1 MPQLAHDLFTPE
13 EKEDFWWHGFLSWK
27 LTGDPDS
34 GKLGQ
39 LKIEEAFQSTTGKL
53 FVGDC
58 SRQLGKSTWAADK
71 CVELA
76 LRKRRARIRYATAF
90 LSDLEQFI
98 IPAFEFV
105 LEDCPDLLKP
115 IWKAQKSEWYFPTT
129 GSRIRL
135 IGLDRKP
142 NGLRGNK
149 LDLVVLDEAGYVA
162 RLSYIYKFV
171 LIPATTHVPD
181 AKIIMISTQPES
193 PDHDF
198 VEFCD
203 KAEIEMKEGG
213 GSGYVKIDID
223 ENPLLTKTQIDDI
236 AIEFAPSDPFLTREE
251 KISLGRASTA
261 FRREYLCERVV
272 EENRAIIPEFKEKR
286 HVLISPRCPAFAYW
300 YRMEALDSGVRDL
313 TACLFGYYDFAR
325 AKAVIEDEFAIQ
337 GAEVTTKRI
346 SQKVHEKEALHKYKE
361 FKWLRRMA
369 DNNNLILIQ
378 DLAQEE
384 HKLVFNPTG
393 KDDLHAMVNKVR
405 VWMGSD
411 RIEIHPRCVRLISA
425 MKAGIWNNTRTEF
438 ARSKIHGH
446 YDLIASLVYFI
457 RNIPEHQN
465 NVPPYFGHATSD
477 VIYPRG
483 TMGQNR
489 NAETLR
495 KAFGVVKK

>member
-1 MPQLAHDLFTPE
+1 MPAQAQLEFTPE

-27 LTGDPDS
+27 LTGDPNS
-34 GKLGQ
+34 GRFGQ
-39 LKIEEAFQSTTGKL
+39 LKIEEAFQATAGKL

-58 SRQLGKSTWAADK
+58 SRQLGKSTWAAAK

-98 IPAFEFV
+98 VPAFELI
-105 LEDCPDLLKP
+105 LEDIPTLLKP
-115 IWKAQKSEWYFPTT
+115 VWRAQKSEWYFPTT
-129 GSRIRL
+129 GSKIRL

-149 LDLVVLDEAGYVA
+149 LDLVVLDEAGYIS

-181 AKIIMISTQPES
+181 AKIIMISTQPET

-213 GSGYVKIDID
+213 GSGYVKIDVD
-223 ENPLLTKTQIDDI
+223 ENPLLTKEQIDDI

-251 KISLGRASTA
+251 KVRLGRASTA

-272 EENRAIIPEFKEKR
+272 EEERAIIPEFREKL
-286 HVLISPRCPAFAYW
+286 HVLESPRCPAFAFW
-300 YRMEALDSGVRDL
+300 YRLEALDSGVRDL

-346 SQKVHEKEALHKYKE
+346 AQKVHEKETLHKYGE

-405 VWMGSD
+405 VWMGSG

-425 MKAGIWNNTRTEF
+425 LKAGIWNNTRSEF
-438 ARSKIHGH
+438 GRSKIHGH

-465 NVPPYFGHATSD
+465 NVPPYFGSATSD

-489 NAETLR
+489 NAETLM
-495 KAFGVVKK
+495 KAFGVKK